1 LTALGS
7 ALKIPE
13 STDVTQTVNAVL
25 DALRTGQP
33 YSRWLIVFDNADHPD
48 DLRPYLPFPLGHVL
62 VTSRNRAWPE
72 LARTVEVD
80 VFTRAESIVLLRRRG
95 QGITE
100 EEADRLAERLGD
112 LPLALEQVAA
122 WQAETGMPVDDYL
135 RLFDSR
141 LNQLLEKPPIAYPAP
156 VA

>member
-1 LTALGS
+1 
-7 ALKIPE
+7 
-13 STDVTQTVNAVL
+13 
-25 DALRTGQP
+25 
-33 YSRWLIVFDNADHPD
+33 
-48 DLRPYLPFPLGHVL
+48 
-62 VTSRNRAWPE
+62 
-72 LARTVEVD
+72 
-80 VFTRAESIVLLRRRG
+80 VLLRRRG

-156 VA
+156 VAVAWGVAFDRLRQQSPAAAELLELCAFFGSEPISIDLLWAGRRADLPSPLDQTMRDEIGLYRAVRDIGRYALARVDPGRNTI